1 MHREIKFERVGDR
14 VRTPDPIGLN
24 LEDTVRYT
32 LDGGN
37 VTVVFTGKPLPSPFE
52 KSTIANQEVV
62 KVVHPGHF
70 LCQILIDGTFA
81 KWTRGE
87 GADHDVPKGN

>member
-1 MHREIKFERVGDR
+1 MHLEIKFQRVGDNT

-24 LEDTVRYT
+24 LGDTVRYT

-37 VTVVFTGKPLPSPFE
+37 VTVVFTGNQSPFE

-62 KVVHPGHF
+62 KVVNPGRF
-70 LCQILIDGTFA
+70 LCKILIDGTEA